1 MYNVKMNRKY
11 LKRKDVN
18 LVPLR
23 VLWFDLLIPE
33 DEDNPVPSD
42 AV

>member
-1 MYNVKMNRKY
+1 MFNVTMNRKY

-18 LVPLR
+18 LVPVR
-23 VLWFDLLIPE
+23 VFWFDLLTRE
-33 DEDNPVPSD
+33 DGDNTVLSD

>member
-1 MYNVKMNRKY
+1 MYNVNMNRKY

-23 VLWFDLLIPE
+23 VMNRKYLKRKDVNLVLCE
-33 DEDNPVPSD
+33 S
-42 AV
+42 